1 MSLKMTRSRLAGLDD
16 RSGSTDEP
24 ERELQRP
31 IARGGE
37 PAQCASKHLARAN
50 VNGEPAMGLKSNVLA
65 TLSSPQVK
73 WINFAFANRMLS
85 PVMYRSL
92 YGLVDGGTI
101 KCEVDSNLND
111 TAMYD
116 PAKNKLVASDGSY
129 GETYFYQKA
138 LLIHESS
145 HAILDCCYNGRD
157 MNNDKA
163 AGITVLADET
173 IAYLAQ
179 AFYLVASNGNMP
191 SNKSAP
197 DYKAVAI
204 VQPRLDAIMKTGWT
218 GCDTI
223 YFTTSDVMS
232 LQTSIKANP
241 AYSNFASIAVHNG

>member
-1 MSLKMTRSRLAGLDD
+1 
-16 RSGSTDEP
+16 
-24 ERELQRP
+24 
-31 IARGGE
+31 
-37 PAQCASKHLARAN
+37 
-50 VNGEPAMGLKSNVLA
+50 MGLKSNVLA
-65 TLSSPQVK
+65 TLSSPPVK

-116 PAKNKLVASDGSY
+116 PAKNKVIASDGSY

-145 HAILDCCYNGRD
+145 HAVLDCCYNGRD
-157 MNNDKA
+157 MNNNKA

-191 SNKSAP
+191 STTTAP

-204 VQPRLDAIMKTGWT
+204 VKPKLDAIMKNGWT

-223 YFTTSDVMS
+223 NFTNTDVLG
-232 LQTSIKANP
+232 LQSAIKANP
-241 AYSNFASIAVHNG
+241 RYSDWSSTAVHDG

>member
-1 MSLKMTRSRLAGLDD
+1 M
-16 RSGSTDEP
+16 
-24 ERELQRP
+24 ELQQLT
-31 IARGGE
+31 AGGGE
-37 PAQCASKHLARAN
+37 PAHCASEHLARAN
-50 VNGEPAMGLKSNVLA
+50 RNGEPVVGLKSNVLA

-111 TAMYD
+111 TATYD
-116 PAKNKLVASDGSY
+116 PASNKLVASDGSY

-157 MNNDKA
+157 MNNKKA

-179 AFYLVASNGNMP
+179 AFYLVASKGNMP
-191 SNKSAP
+191 SNTAAP

-204 VQPRLDAIMKTGWT
+204 VQPRLDKIMKNGWT

-223 YFTTSDVMS
+223 YFTTADVMS
-232 LQTSIKANP
+232 LQTAIKADP
-241 AYSNFASIAVHNG
+241 AYSGWASIAVHNG

>member
-1 MSLKMTRSRLAGLDD
+1 
-16 RSGSTDEP
+16 
-24 ERELQRP
+24 
-31 IARGGE
+31 
-37 PAQCASKHLARAN
+37 
-50 VNGEPAMGLKSNVLA
+50 MGLKSNVLA
-65 TLSSPQVK
+65 TLSSTQVR

-101 KCEVDSNLND
+101 KCEVDSSLSD

-116 PAKNKLVASDGSY
+116 PANNKLIASDGSY

-145 HAILDCCYNGRD
+145 HAILDCLYNGRD
-157 MNNDKA
+157 MNNNKA
-163 AGITVLADET
+163 TGITVLADET

-191 SNKSAP
+191 KNTTAP

-204 VQPRLDAIMKTGWT
+204 VKPKLDAIMKNGWT

-223 YFTTSDVMS
+223 YFTAADVTS
-232 LQTSIKANP
+232 LQTAIKADP
-241 AYSNFASIAVHNG
+241 AYSDWASTAVHNG

>member
-1 MSLKMTRSRLAGLDD
+1 
-16 RSGSTDEP
+16 
-24 ERELQRP
+24 
-31 IARGGE
+31 
-37 PAQCASKHLARAN
+37 
-50 VNGEPAMGLKSNVLA
+50 MGLKSNVLA

-101 KCEVDSNLND
+101 KCEVDSNLDD

-116 PAKNKLVASDGSY
+116 PTKNALTASDGSY

-157 MNNDKA
+157 MNNNKA

-191 SNKSAP
+191 SNTAAP
-197 DYKAVAI
+197 DYKAVAA
-204 VQPRLDAIMKTGWT
+204 VQPRLDKIMKNGWT

-223 YFTTSDVMS
+223 YFTAADVMS
-232 LQTSIKANP
+232 LQTAIKADP
-241 AYSNFASIAVHNG
+241 AYSNWASTAVHNG

>member
-1 MSLKMTRSRLAGLDD
+1 
-16 RSGSTDEP
+16 
-24 ERELQRP
+24 
-31 IARGGE
+31 
-37 PAQCASKHLARAN
+37 
-50 VNGEPAMGLKSNVLA
+50 MGLKSNVLA

-73 WINFAFANRMLS
+73 WINFAFANRMMS
-85 PVMYRSL
+85 PIMYRSL

-101 KCEVDSNLND
+101 KCEVDSNLDD

-116 PAKNKLVASDGSY
+116 PANNKLVASDGSY

-145 HAILDCCYNGRD
+145 HAVLDCYYSGRD
-157 MNNDKA
+157 MNNNKA

-179 AFYLVASNGNMP
+179 AFYLVASKGNMP
-191 SNKSAP
+191 SNTAAP

-204 VQPRLDAIMKTGWT
+204 VQPRLDKIMKNGWT

-223 YFTTSDVMS
+223 YFTTADVMS
-232 LQTSIKANP
+232 LQTAIKADP
-241 AYSNFASIAVHNG
+241 LYSNWASTAVHNG